1 MKRITN
7 YSEENVIIESIMV
20 IENNSVYA
28 FSTINEN
35 LSIDEEVKYEVWKTY
50 NQNNTNASIKVI
62 VNINN
67 INIRGGVYSKTI
79 YLN

>member
-1 MKRITN
+1 MSITN

-62 VNINN
+62 VNIN
-67 INIRGGVYSKTI
+67 IRGGLYSKTI